1 MVSQRT
7 RGTLRSF
14 HISLGEDSMYVTAIP
29 LSLLFLADNQLLV
42 WALPDEQIASETL
55 SITASEMHVAP
66 RIS

>member
-1 MVSQRT
+1 MDVVSQRT

-14 HISLGEDSMYVTAIP
+14 HISLGEDSMYVTALYFESHF
-29 LSLLFLADNQLLV
+29 LSFSLA
-42 WALPDEQIASETL
+42 DEQIASETL